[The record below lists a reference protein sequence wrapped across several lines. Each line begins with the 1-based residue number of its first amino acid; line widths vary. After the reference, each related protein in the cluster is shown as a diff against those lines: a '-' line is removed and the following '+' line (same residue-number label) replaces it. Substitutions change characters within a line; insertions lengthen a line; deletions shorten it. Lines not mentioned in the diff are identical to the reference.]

1 MEVEDFT
8 QEQKQALKDLG
19 VMAVYLFGSVARDD
33 MHPLS
38 DVDFGVLFENPDRYE
53 GETLDVYTELYKIF
67 NEILPSDY
75 LQDRF
80 ERREHEFDVV
90 FMQFAPIQLQFNIIK
105 DGQILFEA
113 NKEERLNYKEY
124 IMKKNADMQH
134 YYKMFRKNLFERI
147 G

>member
-1 MEVEDFT
+1 MEIKNFT
-8 QEQKQALKDLG
+8 QEQKQKLKDLG
-19 VMAVYLFGSVARDD
+19 VMTVYLFGSAARGD

-38 DVDFGVLFENPDRYE
+38 DVDFGVLFENPEEYE
-53 GETLDVYTELYKIF
+53 GNTLGVYIELYKTF
-67 NEILPSDY
+67 TEILPSEY

-90 FMQFAPIQLQFNIIK
+90 FMQFAPIQLQFNIIEE
-105 DGQILFEA
+105 GEILFET
-113 NKEERLNYKEY
+113 NKEKRLDHKEY
-124 IMKKNADMQH
+124 IIKKNADMQH